1 MRSFANVRWGL
12 LLLLLA
18 ACVARAQNSV
28 PAWTSGTVD
37 LNQSWRVQNGDKL
50 AWAQPGFDDSL
61 WPGIDLSPN
70 DSATGW
76 MWYRLHTAIPAS
88 KVPLALLITGGTGT
102 YEVYI
107 NGQRIPGPALLPD
120 RLVTYPRSR
129 VLTLPAVPGN
139 AVIALR
145 TRVPGTSMFLA
156 DRGALRVALGTA
168 DAIGDA
174 QRAESGSRLDYVICG
189 VASHL
194 LTILAGIAALLLFWY
209 QRDHRE
215 YLWLGLYLILD
226 GSGSVIYELALT
238 SFTPFSVNWFVSVP
252 TLYVCVITEIEFTFS
267 FVGQRVTR
275 IWRVYEW
282 LLLVPPVF
290 LLIPAWFGYISRGLF
305 NIDEVLIVV
314 PAAIGI
320 MLLLLLWYRRG
331 HREASWLIFPSL
343 LPILTIALNDVG
355 IVGAFLGSHWLTV
368 LGEPFKV
375 GIFAVQ
381 PFDVGDLVF
390 LLAIGIVMF
399 FRFTRVSREQARSAA
414 ELHAARELQQR
425 LVPASLPVVP
435 GYALCAAYLPAE
447 EVGGDFYQVFPQS
460 DRGALVVIGDVSGK
474 GLKAAMTGALVLG
487 ALRSL
492 AQEDLSPSQI
502 LSRLNAQLLTSSD
515 GGFVTCFVARIAAN
529 ATITVANAGHLAP
542 YCNGEEQK
550 CDSGLPL
557 GLSADALY
565 SQSILVLVPGDT
577 LTFLSDGVVEAQN
590 AAGQLFGFERA
601 AAIST
606 RTADEIAHAASTHGQ
621 SDDIT
626 VLTLQY
632 APAEV
637 LHA

>member
-1 MRSFANVRWGL
+1 MRKVALFCLGL
-12 LLLLLA
+12 LVLAGGLA
-18 ACVARAQNSV
+18 AAQTSAWTNGSADLNSGWRAQ
-28 PAWTSGTVD
+28 SGD
-37 LNQSWRVQNGDKL
+37 NP
-50 AWAQPGFDDSL
+50 AWAQPNIDDRS
-61 WPGIDLSPN
+61 WPVITLNAAN
-70 DSATGW
+70 DAAGW
-76 MWYRLHTAIPAS
+76 RWYRLHTAMPAS

-102 YEVYI
+102 YEVYV

-129 VLTLPAVPGN
+129 MLSLPAIPGN

-145 TRVPGTSMFLA
+145 TRIPGTSMFLA
-156 DRGALRVALGTA
+156 DRGVLRVTLGTA
-168 DAIGDA
+168 GAIGDA
-174 QRAESGSRLDYVICG
+174 QRAESGSRLDNVVWG

-194 LTILAGIAALLLFWY
+194 FTILAGIAVLLLFWY

-215 YLWLGLYLILD
+215 YLWLGIYLILD
-226 GSGSVIYELALT
+226 GGGSVIYELALA
-238 SFTPFSVNWFVSVP
+238 SFIPFAVNWFVSAP
-252 TLYVCVITEIEFTFS
+252 SLYFGVITEIEFTFS

-275 IWRVYEW
+275 MWRVYEW

-314 PAAIGI
+314 PAAVGI
-320 MLLLLLWYRRG
+320 MLLLLIWYRRG

-355 IVGAFLGSHWLTV
+355 IVGAYLGSHWLTA

-381 PFDVGDLVF
+381 PFDAGDLVF

-414 ELHAARELQQR
+414 ELQAARDLQQR
-425 LVPASLPVVP
+425 LVPASLPLVP
-435 GYALCAAYLPAE
+435 GYTLSASYLPAE

-460 DRGALVVIGDVSGK
+460 ERGALVVIGDVSGK

-492 AQEDLSPSQI
+492 AQEDLSPSQV
-502 LSRLNAQLLTSSD
+502 LSRLNAQLLDSSD
-515 GGFVTCFVARIAAN
+515 GGFVTCLCAHIAADG
-529 ATITVANAGHLAP
+529 TLTLANAGHLPP
-542 YCNGEEQK
+542 YCNGSECK
-550 CDSGLPL
+550 YDSGLPL
-557 GLSADALY
+557 GLSPDGSWSESAL
-565 SQSILVLVPGDT
+565 ILTTGDT

-590 AAGQLFGFERA
+590 ASGELFGFDRA
-601 AAIST
+601 QRISCES
-606 RTADEIAHAASTHGQ
+606 AESIAHAASVYGQ
-621 SDDIT
+621 RDDIT
-626 VLTLQY
+626 VLTVAF